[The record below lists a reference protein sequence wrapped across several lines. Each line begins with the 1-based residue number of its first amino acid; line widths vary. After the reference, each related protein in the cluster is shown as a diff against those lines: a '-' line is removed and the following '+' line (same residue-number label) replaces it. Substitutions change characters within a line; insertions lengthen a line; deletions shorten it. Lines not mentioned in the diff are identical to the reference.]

1 MKKQKSKGP
10 LLIKTLVF
18 GAMSGALYYIV
29 FSNVDWVTKTYTMG
43 GWHTVYPVGTALV
56 FSFIHG
62 AFASNLLA
70 LLGIEAKGSH

>member
-10 LLIKTLVF
+10 LLIKTIVF
-18 GAMSGALYYIV
+18 GAMSGTLYYLV
-29 FSNVDWVTKTYTMG
+29 FSNVDWVTNTYTRG
-43 GWHTVYPVGTALV
+43 GWHTIYPVGTALI

-70 LLGIEAKGSH
+70 LLGIEAKGGH